1 MDVAVDTV
9 CFIIGKARE
18 LVIDERETDGDDDD
32 DAPAF
37 ASSPEQDELKEFI
50 DTLDESEQ
58 AELVALAW
66 IGQGTFTAEDWD
78 EAVETALEE
87 HPKAAADY
95 LLSLPLLVDDLES
108 GLEELGLSCDDED

>member
-1 MDVAVDTV
+1 MDIAVDTV

-18 LVIDERETDGDDDD
+18 LVIDERETDDDDD

-66 IGQGTFTAEDWD
+66 IGQGTFTDEDWD

-87 HPKAAADY
+87 HPKAAAEY
-95 LLSLPLLVDDLES
+95 LLSLPLLVDDLEA